1 VCSQQL
7 SSDSQLDLG
16 KPRLPLLEHLT
27 MSEAVQAETPLE
39 EVVTMME
46 EAPAPKE
53 GECAER
59 RCQPLHPNSSPDK
72 PRPPGARWAPLCWW
86 AAPWWAQIAP
96 GVI

>member
-1 VCSQQL
+1 
-7 SSDSQLDLG
+7 
-16 KPRLPLLEHLT
+16 

-53 GECAER
+53 GECAKR
-59 RCQPLHPNSSPDK
+59 RGQPLHATSSPDK

-86 AAPWWAQIAP
+86 AAA
-96 GVI
+96 